1 MLNEKSIFYIL
12 IGTYKK
18 PLASYCRIKS
28 EEITSQAESFLNKGF
43 AKKEINRTK
52 FNNYCI
58 FSQEVNNI
66 TYIVLTSENFSL
78 TAGASCVESLIKE
91 IGPLLEGRNFKKIK
105 KYGLNDELSAKIKMK
120 FEFFNKNTDYISE
133 EHYNLRKELL
143 KQKEVV
149 FKVAENYNERGDIL
163 NDLIQKQKDLE
174 DEQYSYAANAKK
186 IREQQCLNKTHLITY
201 IVLGAIIL
209 GLIILIIVLAT
220 KK

>member
-1 MLNEKSIFYIL
+1 M
-12 IGTYKK
+12 
-18 PLASYCRIKS
+18 
-28 EEITSQAESFLNKGF
+28 
-43 AKKEINRTK
+43 
-52 FNNYCI
+52 
-58 FSQEVNNI
+58 
-66 TYIVLTSENFSL
+66 
-78 TAGASCVESLIKE
+78 
-91 IGPLLEGRNFKKIK
+91 EGRNFKKIK

-120 FEFFNKNTDYISE
+120 FEFLNKNTDYISE